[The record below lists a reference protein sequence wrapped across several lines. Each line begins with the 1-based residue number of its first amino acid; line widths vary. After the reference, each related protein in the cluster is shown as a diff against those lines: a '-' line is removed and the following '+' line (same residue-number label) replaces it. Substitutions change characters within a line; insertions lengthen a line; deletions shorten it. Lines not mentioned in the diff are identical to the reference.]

1 MECEPYWLPTGIRKI
16 LWVLL
21 NMPVKHLESLWMK
34 QRKLKYEGWSWDFE
48 KRKSKHLNFFF

>member
-1 MECEPYWLPTGIRKI
+1 MECELYWLPTGIRKI

-48 KRKSKHLNFFF
+48 K